1 VDALNQRLDADPAQ
15 RDGQILLM
23 PELVV
28 EGWLT
33 SLEAP
38 LAQIVALY

>member
-1 VDALNQRLDADPAQ
+1 
-15 RDGQILLM
+15 M

-38 LAQIVALY
+38 LAQIVALYQVHGTHEQFHPS

>member
-1 VDALNQRLDADPAQ
+1 
-15 RDGQILLM
+15 M